1 MVTMHWPGSSMMAEL
16 KEIREE
22 IVLRKEQKEDG
33 CFY

>member
-1 MVTMHWPGSSMMAEL
+1 MMAEL

-22 IVLRKEQKEDG
+22 MRLRKEQKEDG